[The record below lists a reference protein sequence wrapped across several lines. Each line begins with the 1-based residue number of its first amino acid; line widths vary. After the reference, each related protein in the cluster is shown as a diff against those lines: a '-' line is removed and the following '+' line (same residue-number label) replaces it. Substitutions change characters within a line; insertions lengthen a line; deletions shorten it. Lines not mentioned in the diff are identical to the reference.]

1 VHSLAAKRPSMSGFN
16 RKLDRHLRDVG
27 ELINANFAEI
37 NFAKINANFSFLPR
51 TWSVSR
57 TAWFG

>member
-1 VHSLAAKRPSMSGFN
+1 MSGFN

-27 ELINANFAEI
+27 ELINANFAKI